1 MIEAQQQSLGTV
13 IRGTF
18 YRVGSLNESVS
29 RWGIRNCNFEN

>member
-18 YRVGSLNESVS
+18 YRVGSRNESVS
-29 RWGIRNCNFEN
+29 R

>member
-29 RWGIRNCNFEN
+29 RWGIRICNNEN